1 MLNLGHWPDVV
12 IHPANVFCNKILSL
26 HPKFSDELNVK

>member
-1 MLNLGHWPDVV
+1 MLKYNYWSDVDT
-12 IHPANVFCNKILSL
+12 HSTNVFCNKKLSL